1 MPKLKELQDHFSNY
15 LLSVNDDIADLV
27 IDQGSLDR
35 YSRLDIYK
43 NAYIVRLTKCIESD
57 HPILAIYLGDELFE
71 KLANGYVAEHPSI
84 YISLRQYG
92 DHLPDYLSQ
101 HEPFKSVPIL
111 TEIATFERMMMSAF
125 DAADTDQRATVEQLQ
140 KIAPDDWPTIQ
151 LEFHPSVS
159 VFEASWNSVEI
170 WQALKDENTPEEAS
184 ENQAYWLI
192 WRGEDR
198 LTQFRNMPL
207 EAYLMF
213 NCFSDNYHFADVCEF
228 LLEHLSEDQ
237 ISPLTVQHLTDWL
250 QMGIIYKIKF

>member
-1 MPKLKELQDHFSNY
+1 MAK
-15 LLSVNDDIADLV
+15 
-27 IDQGSLDR
+27 
-35 YSRLDIYK
+35 
-43 NAYIVRLTKCIESD
+43 
-57 HPILAIYLGDELFE
+57 
-71 KLANGYVAEHPSI
+71 HPSI
-84 YISLRQYG
+84 YTSLRQYG

-111 TEIATFERMMMSAF
+111 TEIATFERMMMSTF
-125 DAADTDQRATVEQLQ
+125 DAADTEQRATIEQLQ
-140 KIAPDDWPTIQ
+140 KITPDDWPTIQ

-159 VFEASWNSVEI
+159 VFAASWNSVES

-213 NCFSDNYHFADVCEF
+213 NCFRDNYHFADVCEF
-228 LLEHLSEDQ
+228 LLEHLSEER
-237 ISPLTVQHLTDWL
+237 ISPLTVQHLTNWL

>member
-57 HPILAIYLGDELFE
+57 HPILSVYLGDELFE

-84 YISLRQYG
+84 YTSLRQYG

-159 VFEASWNSVEI
+159 VFEASWNSVDS
-170 WQALKDENTPEEAS
+170 WQALKDENAPEEAR

-213 NCFSDNYHFADVCEF
+213 NCFRDNYHFADVCEF

-237 ISPLTVQHLTDWL
+237 MSPLTVQHLTNWL
-250 QMGIIYKIKF
+250 QMGIVHKIKK